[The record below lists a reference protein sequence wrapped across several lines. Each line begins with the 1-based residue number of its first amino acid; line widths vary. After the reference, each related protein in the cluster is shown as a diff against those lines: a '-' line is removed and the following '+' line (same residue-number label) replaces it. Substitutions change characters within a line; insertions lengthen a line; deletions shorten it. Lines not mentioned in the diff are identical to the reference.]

1 MELEVDFLLEYTPE
15 TIVAELRRVAGVT
28 GKTCVR
34 AADLE
39 THGRVR
45 YHMVVKHFG
54 SLKKALDA
62 AGLRSSRFIGA
73 RDEELLTLLVE
84 LWRKT
89 LADAGRRPRVGDV
102 AKYGLPV
109 SAVTI
114 VKRFGSWKK
123 ALVAASQFSQGVV
136 CVAPP
141 SASRS
146 RPVIPAKKR
155 FLVFQRD
162 LFTCRIC
169 RHSGV
174 PLEVDHVVPVC
185 QGGSDRLD
193 NLQTLCVRCNRGK
206 GGLMEFNPPP
216 MNADKRR

>member
-1 MELEVDFLLEYTPE
+1 M
-15 TIVAELRRVAGVT
+15 
-28 GKTCVR
+28 
-34 AADLE
+34 
-39 THGRVR
+39 
-45 YHMVVKHFG
+45 
-54 SLKKALDA
+54 
-62 AGLRSSRFIGA
+62 
-73 RDEELLTLLVE
+73 LLVE

-89 LADAGRRPRVGDV
+89 LADAGRRPRVDDV

-123 ALVAASQFSQGVV
+123 ALLAASQFSKGLAGGVV
-136 CVAPP
+136 PLAP
-141 SASRS
+141 SRS

-174 PLEVDHVVPVC
+174 ALEVDHVVPVC

-193 NLQTLCVRCNRGK
+193 NLQTLCVPCNRGK
-206 GGLMEFNPPP
+206 GGLMGE
-216 MNADKRR
+216 AEVGRD

>member
-28 GKTCVR
+28 VKTCIR
-34 AADLE
+34 AVDLE
-39 THGRVR
+39 AHGRVR

-54 SLKKALDA
+54 SLRAALDA
-62 AGLRSSRFIGA
+62 AGLRSSRFVGA
-73 RDEELLTLLVE
+73 RDEELLALLVE

-89 LADAGRRPRVGDV
+89 LADAGRRPRVDDV

-123 ALVAASQFSQGVV
+123 ALLAASAFSHGVV
-136 CVAPP
+136 SAAPVAV
-141 SASRS
+141 SRS
-146 RPVIPAKKR
+146 RPVIAAKKR

-169 RHSGV
+169 RQSGV
-174 PLEVDHVVPVC
+174 PLEVDHVVPFC

-193 NLQTLCVRCNRGK
+193 NLQTCCVACNRGK
-206 GGLMEFNPPP
+206 GGLME
-216 MNADKRR
+216 RR